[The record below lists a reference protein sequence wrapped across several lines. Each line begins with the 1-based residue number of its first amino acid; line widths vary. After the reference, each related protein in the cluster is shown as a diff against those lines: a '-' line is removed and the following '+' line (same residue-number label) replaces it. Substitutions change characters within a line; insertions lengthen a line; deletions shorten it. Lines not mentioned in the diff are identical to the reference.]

1 MKTIIELYDEEP
13 IFNILAAVAFR
24 PETLVFIGGKLMHK
38 ERKDRII
45 RCLEERGLPIQI
57 HFYTADANRIPS
69 MLATMERVVDKFSEC
84 VVDITGGSST
94 MLYAAGVFCS
104 SRNIPVMVYEKTRGR
119 FLNLQHCPEAENTPY
134 SLHFSAED
142 FLIMAG
148 GSFPRCGHV
157 GAKNITPEMEQY
169 IKDVWK
175 IYVEHYDSWTK
186 HVQYLQAVSGGDE
199 SKDLSVRAPMEIRM
213 ADGKHRYCNKEIF
226 LALRK
231 CGVIEDLLFRGKR
244 VSFRYRSRLLRSC
257 LCDIG
262 IWLELYLYVTA
273 KDSGYFDDVQVSVVI
288 DWDGETEQRSG
299 TINELDI
306 LLTKGPTPVFI
317 SCKTGVPNTQAL
329 NELDVLSERYGGYWA
344 KGVLATMS
352 RLSHVNPSVYRR
364 AADMGIYVLQQEDI
378 TQEGLAEKLLRIAQS
393 R

>member
-13 IFNILAAVAFR
+13 IFNILAAVAFH
-24 PETLVFIGGKLMHK
+24 PETLVFIGGKLMHR
-38 ERKDRII
+38 ERKNRIV
-45 RCLEERGLPIQI
+45 RCLEERGLSIRL
-57 HFYTADANRIPS
+57 HFFTADANQIPS
-69 MLATMERVVDKFSEC
+69 MVSVMEKVTGQFPEC
-84 VVDITGGSST
+84 VVDVTGGSST

-104 SRNIPVMVYEKTRGR
+104 SRDIPVMVYEKTRGR

-134 SLHFSAED
+134 PLHFSAED

-157 GAKNITPEMEQY
+157 GAKNITPEMEEY
-169 IKDVWK
+169 IRSVWK
-175 IYVEHYDSWTK
+175 VYVEHYDNWTK
-186 HVQYLQAVSGGDE
+186 HVQYLQAVSGGEE
-199 SKDLSVRAPMEIRM
+199 SRELAIRAPLDIRM
-213 ADGKHRYCNKEIF
+213 ADGKQRYCNREIF
-226 LALRK
+226 IALQR
-231 CGVIEDLLFRGKR
+231 CGVIQDLVFRGKR
-244 VSFRYRSRLLRSC
+244 VSFRYTSRLLRSC

-262 IWLELYLYVTA
+262 IWLELYLYVAA

-288 DWDGETEQRSG
+288 DWDGEDEQRSG
-299 TINELDI
+299 TVNELDI

-329 NELDVLSERYGGYWA
+329 NELDVLRERYGGYWA

-352 RLSHVNPSVYRR
+352 RLSHVNPAVYRR
-364 AADMGIYVLQQEDI
+364 AADMGIYVLQQEDV
-378 TQEGLAEKLLRIAQS
+378 TGGDLAEKLLHIAQS

>member
-24 PETLVFIGGKLMHK
+24 PETLVFIGGKLMRTD
-38 ERKDRII
+38 RKNRII
-45 RCLEERGLPIQI
+45 RCLEERNLSIKV

-69 MLATMERVVDKFSEC
+69 MLETMEKVTERFPDC
-84 VVDITGGSST
+84 VLDITGGSST

-104 SRNIPVMVYEKTRGR
+104 SRTIPVMVYEKTRGR
-119 FLNLQHCPEAENTPY
+119 FLNLQHCPDAENTPY
-134 SLHFSAED
+134 PLHFSAED

-157 GAKNITPEMEQY
+157 GAKNITPEMERY
-169 IKDVWK
+169 IEAVWK
-175 IYVEHYDSWTK
+175 IYTEHYDNWTK
-186 HVQYLQAVSGGDE
+186 HVQYLQAISGGEE
-199 SKDLSVRAPMEIRM
+199 SKELYIHAPLEIRM
-213 ADGKHRYCNKEIF
+213 ADGKRRYCNKEIF
-226 LALRK
+226 LALQR
-231 CGVIEDLLFRGKR
+231 CGVIQDLLFRGKR
-244 VSFRYRSRLLRSC
+244 ISFRYKSRLLRSC

-262 IWLELYLYVTA
+262 IWLELFLYVTA
-273 KDSGYFDDVQVSVVI
+273 KKSGYFDDVQISVVI
-288 DWDGETEQRSG
+288 DWEGEEEKRSG

-329 NELDVLSERYGGYWA
+329 NELDVLRERYGGYWA

-352 RLSHVNPSVYRR
+352 HLSQVNPAVYRR
-364 AADMGIYVLQQEDI
+364 AADMGIYVLQEEDL
-378 TQEGLAEKLLRIAQS
+378 TGEGLPEKLLRIAQS